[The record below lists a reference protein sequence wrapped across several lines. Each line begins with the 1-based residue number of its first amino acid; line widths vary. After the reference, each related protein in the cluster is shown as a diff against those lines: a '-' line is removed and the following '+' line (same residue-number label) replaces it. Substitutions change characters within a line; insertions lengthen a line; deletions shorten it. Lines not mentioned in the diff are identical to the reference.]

1 MPASTQNIS
10 TVSAISLSSQ
20 SDAVKYTKREP
31 DDSQIE
37 LLRDSEPIDYNEDS
51 MAEYTDD
58 LTSSSSRSTRPIVGG
73 SGRTSRGWQ
82 SDTDRDFLGNKKPK
96 GIFDDV

>member
-1 MPASTQNIS
+1 M
-10 TVSAISLSSQ
+10 
-20 SDAVKYTKREP
+20 KYTKREP

-51 MAEYTDD
+51 MSEYTDD
-58 LTSSSSRSTRPIVGG
+58 LRDIRDKSRSGGRSTR
-73 SGRTSRGWQ
+73 GWH
-82 SDTDRDFLGNKKPK
+82 SDTSGDFSAKKKPK